1 MNMLKNCTYYFFI
14 LVCTLTSYTL
24 SAQSNEPCLSLS
36 LNEVTAEAG
45 DVVCIDLT
53 TTGFTNVLGLQ
64 WSITYDPTLL
74 EFAEVKNF
82 GLPQLD
88 ANSFGVLAIGANNAI
103 TMAWSSATAQRVDLP
118 DDAGIVSICF
128 EALATSG
135 KAVVEIF
142 NTPTLIEI
150 VDGNLDLFSVSGIA
164 GGVRFGDTPAASLTI
179 EDICVLPPTCSGSGQ
194 ALVDVTISGGEAPF
208 TYLWTGPSGF
218 VTEVPDFEAME
229 TGFYSLE
236 VTDANGQ
243 VAKGMVQVEQTTR
256 VSIANAT
263 ITKVPCNSTSGGS
276 IDLNLV
282 NPSDPHEFIWSNG
295 ATTQNLD
302 QLSVGTYFVTIT
314 NTETACRSIEAYVLE
329 QENIRGGIFTECLGN
344 DEIELQALAFDVS
357 GNPYSFEWSTGETFT
372 GPNEHKIRVSTEE
385 ESISV
390 RITNEVGCRS
400 IFEIDLPSCSTPPD
414 GGGGNTGACF
424 SMEVETITAQQGDIA
439 CVDVKVKGFDKIL
452 GLQHSIHWDPN
463 LLAFNEAKNFSLG
476 DVTNSFGQTATGLAV
491 GKLPFVWT
499 DAETLG
505 KDLADGDVFYT
516 LCFEVL
522 AESGFATVNIA
533 ESPTP
538 IEVIA
543 NGSQPF
549 QLLTLPVGV
558 IQGGIEI
565 GGQATNALAIS
576 DICIEWQGCESSF
589 LADIQVELNGGTP
602 PYAFSWTG
610 PNGYTSNQANIQG
623 PEEGMY
629 TLLLTDQNGNQASA
643 SALAWLGDHQ
653 GFNEVTGQLTP
664 VNCAN
669 PNSGAIILTGLS
681 TDGDYTYSWSNGA
694 TTRDISG
701 LSVGEY
707 TVTITSASNSCE
719 LIQAFEVAL
728 GGIQAGLFYTCMDEP
743 TGTNALVE
751 VTALVFGGGVGPL
764 TFVWSTGEEVVA
776 ASESKIQINAGD
788 SVSVVITDTLGCTY
802 TSQVLHTTCQ
812 EGSTTDLAISY
823 TYDCGEDSTTVALT
837 AYVWDGGTG
846 PYNFFWSTGT
856 QVSGSTQSTIEVPA
870 SGTYSVTVSDAVGNT
885 RVLGGIAPNCSVGN
899 DTPLTLSIGEA
910 NATTGESIC
919 LAVRAKGFKN
929 ILGIQYAVGW
939 DPAQVE
945 LNTVQAFA
953 LPNLNAQNFDLGS
966 STFQDG
972 LLRFLWFDPTG
983 TGLSLVDDAVLYE
996 MCFTVLGTSGEVPIY
1011 FDQSTMQTEAINE
1024 DIASFEPVL
1033 DDGLIIINGDDRV
1046 WPGDTDNNEL
1056 ANQFDVLNIGLAY
1069 GATGPLRQDANL
1081 LWQGQWATDWDGQT
1095 PATAV
1100 NFKHIDVNGDGA
1112 INALDTTGLSLNWG
1126 RAANFSPNPF
1136 EEYRSTP
1143 GEAKHIGAPIFI
1155 ETYTVRPG
1163 ETADFN
1169 INLGDTE
1176 NPVEGAYGIAFTIVY
1191 DPLAVVYGSARASFQ
1206 SSWLGTLGDNMIV
1219 VMKDDPNN
1227 HRIHVGLTR
1236 IDQIEVNGS
1245 GQIGT
1250 LSLTIEDVIFRDNES
1265 EMDFKV
1271 ENIRLIRSN
1280 EQEIIVDEVET
1291 VASINESPL
1300 ATENIL
1306 AAQRLK
1312 LYPNPTTAEIFIQY
1326 LDLQMDYVQ
1335 VFNTNGKLIK
1345 QYKAM
1350 NQISLGGL
1358 PSTTYLLRFVGPE
1371 GVVFKKVIKQ

>member
-1 MNMLKNCTYYFFI
+1 MLKNCTYSLVI
-14 LVCTLTSYTL
+14 LVL
-24 SAQSNEPCLSLS
+24 CLFTGSLS
-36 LNEVTAEAG
+36 GQDCPTLRLAEVSAEQG
-45 DVVCIDLT
+45 DVVCVDLT
-53 TTGFTNVLGLQ
+53 ASGFSELIAMQGTIGFDEEQLRFKELRNLGLPGLSTNNFGSNPVQVDNGFITMSWTEPFAGSAPIADDLVIVSFCFDVLGETGQTSLHIL
-64 WSITYDPTLL
+64 SDPTPIELINEEFDLL
-74 EFAEVKNF
+74 SISGISGAVN
-82 GLPQLD
+82 
-88 ANSFGVLAIGANNAI
+88 IGEA
-103 TMAWSSATAQRVDLP
+103 SSAPLFIDDLC
-118 DDAGIVSICF
+118 V
-128 EALATSG
+128 
-135 KAVVEIF
+135 
-142 NTPTLIEI
+142 
-150 VDGNLDLFSVSGIA
+150 
-164 GGVRFGDTPAASLTI
+164 AA
-179 EDICVLPPTCSGSGQ
+179 PTCSSLGL
-194 ALVDVTISGGEAPF
+194 ADVNFNIGGGTAPF
-208 TYLWTGPSGF
+208 SYRITGPSGF
-218 VTEVPDFEAME
+218 ESDQPDFDP
-229 TGFYSLE
+229 LE
-236 VTDANGQ
+236 IGDYRLQVTDQNGQ
-243 VAKGMVQVEQTTR
+243 TAEALIHIENSDR
-256 VSIANAT
+256 VDMAT
-263 ITKVPCNSTSGGS
+263 GTVVPVPCDDPNGGA
-276 IDLNLV
+276 INLSLV
-282 NPSDPHEFIWSNG
+282 GAPEEYELIWSTG
-295 ATTQNLD
+295 ATTQSLENL
-302 QLSVGTYFVTIT
+302 SEGTYSVTIT
-314 NTETACRSIEAYVLE
+314 NRTSDCRELEVFVLE
-329 QENIRGGIFTECLGN
+329 QKKIEATIYTGCLTDSN
-344 DEIELQALAFDVS
+344 QATLRAVAFDAAN
-357 GNPYSFEWSTGETFT
+357 GPYSFNWSTGDVST
-372 GPNEHKIRVSTEE
+372 GSNEHTIQVPLGSDNVSVT
-385 ESISV
+385 
-390 RITNEVGCRS
+390 ITDNVGCQS
-400 IFEIDLPSCSTPPD
+400 AFETPIPYCPPNSD
-414 GGGGNTGACF
+414 GNIGECF
-424 SMEVETITAQQGDIA
+424 SFELGQASGQQGDIV
-439 CVDVKVKGFDKIL
+439 CVDVVVNGFDAIL
-452 GLQHSIHWDPN
+452 GIQHSIHWDTEM
-463 LLAFNEAKNFSLG
+463 LGFIEVKNFNVGNVPSSFGTSADNLATG
-476 DVTNSFGQTATGLAV
+476 DVPFAWIDTGN
-491 GKLPFVWT
+491 
-499 DAETLG
+499 LG
-505 KDLADGDVFYT
+505 LDLADGTLFYS

-522 AESGFATVNIA
+522 AETGFAPVEIT
-533 ESPTP
+533 STSTP
-538 IEVIA
+538 IEVIIRE
-543 NGSQPF
+543 NESND
-549 QLLTLPVGV
+549 LRTLAVGV
-558 IQGGIEI
+558 VQGGIEI
-565 GGQATNALAIS
+565 GGQSTS
-576 DICIEWQGCESSF
+576 DLQIEEVCVETLTCASEF
-589 LADIQVELNGGTP
+589 LAEVATTVSGGSL
-602 PYAFSWTG
+602 PYTFSWTG
-610 PNGYTSNQANIQG
+610 PEGFTSTQQNIQG
-623 PEEGMY
+623 AVEGMY
-629 TLLLTDQNGNQASA
+629 NLVLTDQAGKQVSA
-643 SALAWLGDHQ
+643 SAWLENKVGS
-653 GFNEVTGQLTP
+653 GNVNGQVTP

-669 PNSGAIILTGLS
+669 PNSGAITLTGLS

-707 TVTITSASNSCE
+707 TVSVTSESNSCE
-719 LIQAFEVAL
+719 ISRTFEVAL
-728 GGIQAGLFYTCMDEP
+728 GGIQAGLFYTCMDESA
-743 TGTNALVE
+743 GADALVE
-751 VTALVFGGGVGPL
+751 VTALVFGGGVGPF

-802 TSQVLHTTCQ
+802 TSQILHTTCQ

-899 DTPLTLSIGEA
+899 DTPLVLSIGEA
-910 NATTGESIC
+910 NAATGESIC

-1069 GATGPLRQDANL
+1069 GGTGPLRQDANL
-1081 LWQGQWATDWDGQT
+1081 VWQGQWATDWEGQT

-1155 ETYTVRPG
+1155 ETYAVRPG

-1191 DPLAVVYGSARASFQ
+1191 DPLAVVYGSAKASFQ

-1236 IDQIEVNGS
+1236 IDQTEVNGS

-1271 ENIRLIRSN
+1271 ENIRLIRSD

-1326 LDLQMDYVQ
+1326 LDVQMDYVQ
-1335 VFNTNGKLIK
+1335 IFNTNGKLIK
-1345 QYKAM
+1345 EYKAM

>member
-1 MNMLKNCTYYFFI
+1 MLKNCTYSLVI
-14 LVCTLTSYTL
+14 LVL
-24 SAQSNEPCLSLS
+24 CLFSGSLS
-36 LNEVTAEAG
+36 GQECSILRLADVSAEQG
-45 DVVCIDLT
+45 DVVCVDLT
-53 TTGFTNVLGLQ
+53 ASGFSGLAAMQGTIGFDGAQLKFKEYRNLGLPGLSTNNFGNNPAQIDNGFITMSWTAPFVEPAPITDGLVIVSFCFEVLGEAGRTSLH
-64 WSITYDPTLL
+64 ILNDPTPIELINE
-74 EFAEVKNF
+74 EF
-82 GLPQLD
+82 
-88 ANSFGVLAIGANNAI
+88 NAI
-103 TMAWSSATAQRVDLP
+103 
-118 DDAGIVSICF
+118 SI
-128 EALATSG
+128 
-135 KAVVEIF
+135 
-142 NTPTLIEI
+142 
-150 VDGNLDLFSVSGIA
+150 
-164 GGVRFGDTPAASLTI
+164 GG
-179 EDICVLPPTCSGSGQ
+179 
-194 ALVDVTISGGEAPF
+194 ISGAVNIGEASSGTLFVDDLCVEAPSCSSLGLADISFNLSGGTAPF
-208 TYLWTGPSGF
+208 SYRITGPNGF
-218 VTEVPDFEAME
+218 ESDQADFDPYEI
-229 TGFYSLE
+229 GDYRLE
-236 VTDANGQ
+236 VTDQNGQ
-243 VAKGMVQVEQTTR
+243 TAVAFIHIQKPDRLDMVTGTLVP
-256 VSIANAT
+256 
-263 ITKVPCNSTSGGS
+263 VPCDNPNGGAIS
-276 IDLNLV
+276 LNLEG
-282 NPSDPHEFIWSNG
+282 DPDDYEFLWSTG
-295 ATTQNLD
+295 ATTQSLDNL
-302 QLSVGTYFVTIT
+302 QEGTYRVTIT
-314 NTETACRSIEAYVLE
+314 NTTSGCRELEVFALEQKKIEATIYP
-329 QENIRGGIFTECLGN
+329 GCLI
-344 DEIELQALAFDVS
+344 DDDQATLRAIAFNAAN
-357 GNPYSFEWSTGETFT
+357 GPYSFTWSTGETSS
-372 GPNEHKIRVSTEE
+372 GANEHTIQV
-385 ESISV
+385 
-390 RITNEVGCRS
+390 
-400 IFEIDLPSCSTPPD
+400 P
-414 GGGGNTGACF
+414 GGGDNVSVTITDNRGCQSVFETPIPFCTPNNDGNSVNSGECF
-424 SMEVETITAQQGDIA
+424 SFEVEQASGQQGDIV
-439 CVDVKVKGFDKIL
+439 CVDVVVNGFDAIL
-452 GLQHSIHWDPN
+452 GIQHSVNWAPEMLGFI
-463 LLAFNEAKNFSLG
+463 EAKNFNVGNVTTSFGISAENLATG
-476 DVTNSFGQTATGLAV
+476 DVPFAWIDSGSSGLN
-491 GKLPFVWT
+491 LY
-499 DAETLG
+499 DETL
-505 KDLADGDVFYT
+505 FYT

-522 AESGFATVNIA
+522 AETGFAAINIT
-533 ESPTP
+533 ETSTP

-543 NGSQPF
+543 RGSEVNE
-549 QLLTLPVGV
+549 LKTLAVGV
-558 IQGGIEI
+558 VQGGIEI
-565 GGQATNALAIS
+565 GGQSTS
-576 DICIEWQGCESSF
+576 DLQIEEVCVETLSCASEF
-589 LADIQVELNGGTP
+589 LAEVAITVNGGSL

-610 PNGYTSNQANIQG
+610 PEGFTSTQQNIQG
-623 PEEGMY
+623 AIEGMY
-629 TLLLTDQNGNQASA
+629 NLVLTDQAGKQVSA
-643 SALAWLGDHQ
+643 SAWLENKVGS
-653 GFNEVTGQLTP
+653 GIVNGEVTP

-669 PNSGAIILTGLS
+669 LNSGAVTLTGLS
-681 TDGDYTYSWSNGA
+681 TGGDYSYSWSNGA

-707 TVTITSASNSCE
+707 SVTVTSESNTCE
-719 LIQAFEVAL
+719 LTQTFEVAL

-743 TGTNALVE
+743 TGTTSLVE
-751 VTALVFGGGVGPL
+751 VTALVFGGGAGPF

-776 ASESKIQINAGD
+776 DSESKIQINAGD

-812 EGSTTDLAISY
+812 EGSTNDLALSY
-823 TYDCGEDSTTVALT
+823 AYDCGDDSTTVALT

-846 PYNFFWSTGT
+846 PYNFFWSTGA

-870 SGTYSVTVSDAVGNT
+870 SGIYSVTVSDVVGNT
-885 RVLGGIAPNCSVGN
+885 RVLGGIAPNCSVAN

-966 STFQDG
+966 STFQEG

-983 TGLSLVDDAVLYE
+983 RGLSLMDDAVLYE

-1033 DDGLIIINGDDRV
+1033 DDGLIVINGDDRV

-1081 LWQGQWATDWDGQT
+1081 VWQGQWADDWDGQT

-1191 DPLAVVYGSARASFQ
+1191 DPLAVVYGSAKASFQ

-1227 HRIHVGLTR
+1227 HRIHVGLSR

-1245 GQIGT
+1245 GRIGI

-1265 EMDFKV
+1265 EIAFSV

-1280 EQEIIVDEVET
+1280 EQEIIVNEVET

-1300 ATENIL
+1300 DTENIL
-1306 AAQRLK
+1306 AAQRLQ

-1326 LDLQMDYVQ
+1326 LDVQMDYVQ

-1345 QYKAM
+1345 EYKAM
-1350 NQISLGGL
+1350 NQISLAGL
-1358 PSTTYLLRFVGPE
+1358 PSTTYLLRFVGPA